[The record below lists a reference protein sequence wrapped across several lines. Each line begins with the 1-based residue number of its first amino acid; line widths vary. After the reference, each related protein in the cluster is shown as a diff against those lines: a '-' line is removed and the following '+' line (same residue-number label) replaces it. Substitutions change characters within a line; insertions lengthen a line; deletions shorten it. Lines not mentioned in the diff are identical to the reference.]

1 MNMSKRRSRLT
12 LRTERK
18 TRKTIFLTSLGI
30 LIILILLIKF
40 GINLLV
46 GFSVFLAGTKNQTST
61 NAKSSGDTFIAA
73 PVLNPLPNATNSATI
88 VISGKSQSGK
98 TIKLFINNDMKDTAQ
113 SDNNGN
119 FSFNETLSA
128 GDNLIEAKTAQNN
141 NTSDFSN
148 SFTVSFKNSAPSL
161 TVDSPSDGQSFSKD
175 QNSVN
180 VTGKTD
186 ANVSVTVNGFWAII
200 NESNSYSYNLPLQ
213 NGDNQIKVIAVDSA
227 GNKTEKDLKVTYSQ

>member
-1 MNMSKRRSRLT
+1 MSKRRSRLT
-12 LRTERK
+12 LKTERR
-18 TRKTIFLTSLGI
+18 TRKTILLTSLGI
-30 LIILILLIKF
+30 LIILILLVKF

-61 NAKSSGDTFIAA
+61 NSQSSGNSFISA
-73 PVLNPLPNATNSATI
+73 PVLNPLPNATNSAVI
-88 VISGKSQSGK
+88 IISGKSQPDK
-98 TIKLFINNDMKDTAQ
+98 TIQLYLNNDLKNTTQTDT
-113 SDNNGN
+113 NGS
-119 FSFNETLSA
+119 FSFSQTLSA
-128 GDNLIEAKTAQNN
+128 GDNLIETKTEQNN
-141 NTSDFSN
+141 KSSDFSN

-186 ANVSVTVNGFWAII
+186 ANVNVTINGFWAII
-200 NESNSYSYNLPLQ
+200 NENNNYSYSLSLQ
-213 NGDNQIKVIAVDSA
+213 NGDNQIKVIAIDLA